1 MKAKSQETHEVP
13 NATLL
18 RPLKELRKQVGEVNF
33 ILSEL
38 KLEQK
43 QAMTNL
49 TTLMK
54 VHSEEMKVENS
65 HLKDALNITRLQLE
79 KLKEQVKEMKGKEV
93 KQNKNPMANLT
104 ILVRLEW
111 YVNESNTALLNPI

>member
-1 MKAKSQETHEVP
+1 MKAKSQETNEVP

-93 KQNKNPMANLT
+93 KQNENPMANLT